1 MIEKFN
7 DKTIMNNSKFFNTTT
22 SGVQNSEKN

>member
-22 SGVQNSEKN
+22 SGVQNLEKN

>member
-1 MIEKFN
+1 MIGKFN

-22 SGVQNSEKN
+22 SGVQNLEKN